1 MHKTLA
7 ILATLL
13 LSSLIA
19 LGQPSLSPKRI
30 VYNGD
35 TGVFFVRTQEVALL
49 QLLKKSDG
57 YKSENERLLQY
68 QINCDV
74 QIDKERKA
82 YDTLYV
88 KFNEMTGLANE
99 YKSAYEKEWGLHQLT
114 KKELSDE
121 VGRKIR
127 WRKTAMWLGVGNL
140 ALGGTIFYL
149 IKN

>member
-7 ILATLL
+7 ILATLV

-49 QLLKKSDG
+49 Q
-57 YKSENERLLQY
+57 
-68 QINCDV
+68 
-74 QIDKERKA
+74 
-82 YDTLYV
+82 
-88 KFNEMTGLANE
+88 ANE
-99 YKSAYEKEWGLHQLT
+99 YKSKYEEEWGLHQLT
-114 KKELSDE
+114 KKELSEETD
-121 VGRKIR
+121 RKIR

>member
-7 ILATLL
+7 ILAILL

-35 TGVFFVRTQEVALL
+35 TGIFFIRPQEVALL
-49 QLLKKSDG
+49 QLLKKSEG
-57 YKSENERLLQY
+57 YKNENERLLQY
-68 QINCDV
+68 QINCDT

-82 YDTLYV
+82 YDTLYD
-88 KFNEMTGLANE
+88 KFGEMTDLASE
-99 YKSAYEKEWGLHQLT
+99 YKLAYEKEWGLHQLT

-121 VGRKIR
+121 VDRKIR
-127 WRKTAMWLGVGNL
+127 WKKTALWLGVGDL
-140 ALGGTIFYL
+140 ALGGIVFYF
-149 IKN
+149 IKR

>member
-1 MHKTLA
+1 MT
-7 ILATLL
+7 
-13 LSSLIA
+13 A

-30 VYNGD
+30 VFNGD
-35 TGVFFVRTQEVALL
+35 TGVFFVRSQEVALL
-49 QLLKKSDG
+49 QLLKKSEG
-57 YKSENERLLQY
+57 YKNENERLLQY

-88 KFNEMTGLANE
+88 KFGEMTGLAKE
-99 YKSAYEKEWGLHQLT
+99 YKSAYEKEWALHELT
-114 KKELSDE
+114 KKELSEE
-121 VGRKIR
+121 VDRKIR
-127 WRKTAMWLGVGNL
+127 WRKTALWLGVGNL

>member
-35 TGVFFVRTQEVALL
+35 TGVFFIRTQEVALL
-49 QLLKKSDG
+49 QLLKKSEG
-57 YKSENERLLQY
+57 YKSENERLIQY

-88 KFNEMTGLANE
+88 KFGEMTDLASE

-114 KKELSDE
+114 KKELSDQ
-121 VGRKIR
+121 VNRTVFWK
-127 WRKTAMWLGVGNL
+127 KTSLWLGVGDL
-140 ALGGTIFYL
+140 ALGGIIFYF
-149 IKN
+149 IKH

>member
-7 ILATLL
+7 ILATLV

-49 QLLKKSDG
+49 QLLKQ
-57 YKSENERLLQY
+57 SEGLKKENARLLDY
-68 QINCDV
+68 QINCDR
-74 QIDKERKA
+74 QTILERKA

-88 KFNEMTGLANE
+88 KFGEMTSLANE
-99 YKSAYEKEWGLHQLT
+99 YKTKYEMEWGLHQLT

-121 VGRKIR
+121 INRKAR
-127 WRKTAMWLGVGNL
+127 WKKTAMWLGIGDL
-140 ALGGTIFYL
+140 ALGGAIFYL
-149 IKN
+149 IKK

>member
-7 ILATLL
+7 ILATLV

-35 TGVFFVRTQEVALL
+35 TGVFFIRTQEVALL
-49 QLLKKSDG
+49 QLIKQGEGLKK
-57 YKSENERLLQY
+57 ENARLLDY
-68 QINCDV
+68 QVNCDK
-74 QIDKERKA
+74 QIVLERKA

-88 KFNEMTGLANE
+88 KFGEMTNLANE
-99 YKSAYEKEWGLHQLT
+99 YKSRYEAEWGLHQLT
-114 KKELSDE
+114 KKELSNEID
-121 VGRKIR
+121 RKIR
-127 WRKTAMWLGVGNL
+127 WRKAAMWLGVGNL